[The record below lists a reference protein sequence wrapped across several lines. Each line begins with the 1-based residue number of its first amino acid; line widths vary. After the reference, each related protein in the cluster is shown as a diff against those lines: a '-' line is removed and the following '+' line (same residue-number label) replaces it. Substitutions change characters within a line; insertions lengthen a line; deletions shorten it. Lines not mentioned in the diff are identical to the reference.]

1 MGPDVKVDE
10 RRARGG
16 TWPCRALQVLALCN
30 DTFEAKKSVT
40 WNTIQGGER
49 VRLSQEPGEGGGA
62 LRGSG
67 SKPLLHEFPER
78 TLCMS
83 LGV

>member
-49 VRLSQEPGEGGGA
+49 APW
-62 LRGSG
+62 
-67 SKPLLHEFPER
+67 
-78 TLCMS
+78 
-83 LGV
+83 